1 MSFSQFIKIH
11 KILENYRADN
21 SKEKSSFQSN
31 QESIKSATIRP
42 KSTKDKKVATYK
54 FLTKNTKY
62 KIVKKDNYDES
73 LMNIYNSNNYNEIYE
88 NIISILNNF
97 INNNNNYEKLL
108 CKVLKAIYKYIYDF
122 NINRIKTPNHST
134 LIANKTSKRFKKSR
148 TSSNAS
154 KKFEIL
160 NQDFQRN
167 EYNYLMYINELHK
180 KIFKLEN
187 ELKIKSAKK
196 KTIKENIKQL
206 FDMESEK
213 YYSYNEL
220 KIRKSSFSIIAK
232 KKEYKKNK
240 LLEKGKKKNNLKI
253 GLKDI
258 LNDYEENI
266 KSDTKFYNNKK
277 YLLSHPRLNFNGY
290 IHNNHGKLSSIVN
303 EKINRV
309 PREAFGVNLHTK
321 LQPNY
326 KSHLQLTFN
335 TIRFRI
341 EKLRDNK
348 NLETLKF

>member
-54 FLTKNTKY
+54 FLTKNIKY
-62 KIVKKDNYDES
+62 KIVKNDNYDES